1 MSRIFEGSPRGIP
14 RRGRPSGA
22 LRRGP
27 LRRGP
32 LRSAVA
38 AAAASLLLVAGLT
51 TPASAAPRGASE
63 ALPQL
68 SAAQPGTLQECESLT
83 AFSYPSTKIASVT
96 RVAAGTVS
104 NGGQPIGEHCLVR
117 GTMNERVSTFDG
129 QTYAIGFE
137 MRLPAAWAGRFLY
150 QGNGGLDGSVVPA
163 LGQTRGRE
171 SGLQMGFAV
180 ISSDAGHNGTQ
191 NPLFGRE
198 PQARLDY
205 GYQAV
210 GTLTPMAKAL
220 ITAAYDRG
228 PDRSYIT
235 GGSNG
240 GRHTMVAAA
249 RYADQYD
256 GFLAIAPGFNLP
268 QAAVAQLWGAQQ
280 WAKIAT
286 DTADLSTAFTVAERS
301 LVAGAILDRC
311 DALDGLADGMVQ
323 DSTTCQQA
331 FSIKRDVPRCDDG
344 RDGTCLTKEQQKV
357 IEEIFGGAHT
367 GNNKAIYSSFPF
379 DAGLTQTGWAG
390 WKFGS
395 PYTRDAPAVGFI
407 FTTPP
412 ADPGILADL
421 QGYTLGFDVD
431 TDAAKIYATSG
442 IYTESS
448 MSFMTPPDPTHL
460 DTLRERGAKMIVIHG
475 ASDGVFSPDDTAA
488 WYDRLDRNY
497 NGHAEAF
504 TRYFEV
510 PGMGH
515 VAGGPATDQH
525 DGLAALVT
533 WVEQGTAPD
542 QLVASVNPA
551 NPEVPA
557 DWSPTRSR
565 PLCVYPQV
573 AQYVAGDPEAA
584 SSFTC
589 ADPHPGLAYGT
600 R

>member
-1 MSRIFEGSPRGIP
+1 MSRFFDRARRSIRQDERSPHARARHRLASLIG
-14 RRGRPSGA
+14 
-22 LRRGP
+22 
-27 LRRGP
+27 
-32 LRSAVA
+32 
-38 AAAASLLLVAGLT
+38 AAAASVILVVGL
-51 TPASAAPRGASE
+51 AAPAAAAPPGNSDQP
-63 ALPQL
+63 PQL
-68 SAAQPGTLQECESLT
+68 AAAQPGALQECETLT
-83 AFSYPSTKIASVT
+83 AFTFPSTKIAQVS

-104 NGGQPIGEHCLVR
+104 NGGSPIGEHCLVR
-117 GTMNERVSTFDG
+117 GSMNERVSTFDG

-137 MRLPAAWAGRFLY
+137 MRLPVDWAGRFLY
-150 QGNGGLDGSVVPA
+150 QGNGGLDGSVTPA
-163 LGQTRGRE
+163 LGATRGGE
-171 SGLQMGFAV
+171 SGLQLGFAV
-180 ISSDAGHNGTQ
+180 ISSDAGHNGSQ

-220 ITAAYDRG
+220 IADAYGRG

-249 RYADQYD
+249 RYADEYD

-280 WAKIAT
+280 WAKVAASP
-286 DTADLSTAFTVAERS
+286 ADLGTAFTPAERT
-301 LVAGAILDRC
+301 LVAQAILTRC
-311 DALDGLADGMVQ
+311 DGLDGLADGMVF
-323 DSTTCQQA
+323 DSTACQQA
-331 FSIKRDVPRCDDG
+331 FSIKRDVPRCDG
-344 RDGTCLTKEQQKV
+344 ERDGTCLTKEQQSV
-357 IEEIFGGAHT
+357 IEDVFAGART
-367 GNNKAIYSSFPF
+367 SNNREIYSSFPF
-379 DAGLTQTGWAG
+379 DPGLTQSGWAG
-390 WKFGS
+390 WKFGA
-395 PYTRDAPAVGFI
+395 PITRDAPAVGFI

-412 ADPGILADL
+412 ADPSILADL
-421 QGYTLGFDVD
+421 QGYAMGFDVD
-431 TDAAKIYATSG
+431 TEAAKIYATSG
-442 IYTESS
+442 IYTESA

-460 DTLRERGAKMIVIHG
+460 DTLRDRGAKMIVIHG
-475 ASDGVFSPDDTAA
+475 AADGVFSPDDTAA
-488 WYDRLDRNY
+488 WFDELDRNE
-497 NGHAEAF
+497 GGDAEQFA
-504 TRYFEV
+504 RYFEV

-525 DGLAALVT
+525 SGLAALVA
-533 WVEQGTAPD
+533 WVEQGAAPE

-573 AQYVAGDPEAA
+573 PQYVTGDPESA
-584 SSFTC
+584 SSFVC
-589 ADPHPGLAYGT
+589 EMPHPGLAYGT

>member
-1 MSRIFEGSPRGIP
+1 MSRFFDGTRGGIP
-14 RRGRPSGA
+14 RDARSRHARRRHRLSA
-22 LRRGP
+22 LVG
-27 LRRGP
+27 
-32 LRSAVA
+32 
-38 AAAASLLLVAGLT
+38 AAAASVVLTVGLAM
-51 TPASAAPRGASE
+51 PAAAAPPGSTSS
-63 ALPQL
+63 LPQL
-68 SAAQPGTLQECESLT
+68 SPAQPGTLQACESLVDF
-83 AFSYPSTKIASVT
+83 AFPSTKITQVS

-137 MRLPAAWAGRFLY
+137 MRLPSAWAGRFLY
-150 QGNGGLDGSVVPA
+150 QGNGGLDGSIAPA
-163 LGQTRGRE
+163 LGATRGGE

-180 ISSDAGHNGTQ
+180 ISSDAGHNGSQ

-220 ITAAYDRG
+220 ITDAYGRG

-249 RYADQYD
+249 RYADEYD
-256 GFLAIAPGFNLP
+256 GFLAISPGFNLP

-280 WAKIAT
+280 WATVAT
-286 DTADLSTAFTVAERS
+286 TPADLSTAFTPAERT
-301 LVAGAILDRC
+301 LVAQAILARC
-311 DALDGLADGMVQ
+311 DGLDGLADGMVQ
-323 DSTTCQQA
+323 NSTTCQQA
-331 FSIKRDVPRCDDG
+331 FSIKRDVPRCTG
-344 RDGTCLTKEQQKV
+344 ERNGTCLTKEQQDV
-357 IEEIFGGAHT
+357 IGEIFAGAHT
-367 GNNKAIYSSFPF
+367 SNNKAIYSSFPF
-379 DAGLTQTGWAG
+379 DPGLTQSGWAG

-395 PYTRDAPAVGFI
+395 PITRDAPAVGFI

-412 ADPGILADL
+412 ADPSILADL
-421 QGYTLGFDVD
+421 QGYALGFDVD
-431 TDAAKIYATSG
+431 TEASKIYATSG

-460 DTLRERGAKMIVIHG
+460 DTLRDRGAKMIVIHG

-488 WYDRLDRNY
+488 WFDELDRN
-497 NGHAEAF
+497 NGGDAERFA
-504 TRYFEV
+504 RYFEV

-525 DGLAALVT
+525 RGLAALID
-533 WVEQGTAPD
+533 WVEQGSAPD
-542 QLVASVNPA
+542 QLIASVNPA

-557 DWSPTRSR
+557 DWSRTRTR
-565 PLCVYPQV
+565 PLCVYPEI
-573 AQYVAGDPEAA
+573 AQYISGDPESA
-584 SSFTC
+584 SSFACET
-589 ADPHPGLAYGT
+589 PRPGLAYGT

>member
-1 MSRIFEGSPRGIP
+1 MSRFFYGSPQGIP
-14 RRGRPSGA
+14 RGEPAAGR
-22 LRRGP
+22 RR
-27 LRRGP
+27 RRT
-32 LRSAVA
+32 LSTTMAAVA
-38 AAAASLLLVAGLT
+38 ASVLLTAGLAG
-51 TPASAAPRGASE
+51 PASAAPPGGRDP
-63 ALPQL
+63 LPQL
-68 SAAQPGTLQECESLT
+68 SAAQPGTLQECETLT
-83 AFSYPSTKIASVT
+83 GFAYPATKIASVS

-117 GTMNERVSTFDG
+117 GTMNERVSAFDG

-137 MRLPAAWAGRFLY
+137 MRLPVAWAGRYLY
-150 QGNGGLDGSVVPA
+150 QGNGGLDGSVTPA
-163 LGQTRGRE
+163 LGLTRGGE

-180 ISSDAGHNGTQ
+180 LSSDAGHSGAQ

-210 GTLTPMAKAL
+210 GTLTPMAEAL
-220 ITAAYDRG
+220 ITAAYDRA

-268 QAAVAQLWGAQQ
+268 QAAVAQLWQAQQ
-280 WAKIAT
+280 WARVAT
-286 DTADLSTAFTVAERS
+286 NTADLNTAFTPQERT
-301 LVAGAILDRC
+301 LVANAILTRC
-311 DALDGLADGMVQ
+311 DGLDGLVDGMVQ
-323 DSTTCQQA
+323 DSTICQRA
-331 FSIKRDVPRCDDG
+331 FSVKRDVPRCDGD
-344 RDGTCLTKEQQKV
+344 RDGTCLTKEQQAV
-357 IEEIFGGAHT
+357 IEEVFAGART
-367 GNNKAIYSSFPF
+367 SNNKEIYSSFPF
-379 DAGLTQTGWAG
+379 DPGLTQAGWAG

-407 FTTPP
+407 FMTPP
-412 ADPGILADL
+412 EDPGILADL
-421 QGYTLGFDVD
+421 QGYALGFDVD
-431 TDAAKIYATSG
+431 TEAEKIYATSG

-460 DTLRERGAKMIVIHG
+460 DTLRERGAKMIVMHG

-488 WYDRLDRNY
+488 WFDELDRNY
-497 NGHAEAF
+497 RGDAEAF
-504 TRYFEV
+504 ARYFEV

-525 DGLAALVT
+525 AGLAALVA
-533 WVEQGTAPD
+533 WVEQGTAPA

-573 AQYVAGDPEAA
+573 AQYISGDPENAA
-584 SSFTC
+584 SFAC
-589 ADPHPGLAYGT
+589 EDPHPGLAYGK

>member
-1 MSRIFEGSPRGIP
+1 MSRFFDATRRGIS
-14 RRGRPSGA
+14 REQRPQHAGTRHRVSGVI
-22 LRRGP
+22 G
-27 LRRGP
+27 
-32 LRSAVA
+32 
-38 AAAASLLLVAGLT
+38 AAAASVLLAVGLA
-51 TPASAAPRGASE
+51 TPATAAPPAGPE

-68 SAAQPGTLQECESLT
+68 SAAQPGTLQECETLT
-83 AFSYPSTKIASVT
+83 DFAFPSTKITAIS
-96 RVAAGTVS
+96 RVATGTVS
-104 NGGQPIGEHCLVR
+104 NGGQPIDEHCLVR

-137 MRLPAAWAGRFLY
+137 MRLPVEWAGRFLY
-150 QGNGGLDGSVVPA
+150 QGNGGLDGSITPA
-163 LGQTRGRE
+163 LGATRGGE
-171 SGLQMGFAV
+171 SGLQLGFAV
-180 ISSDAGHNGTQ
+180 ISSDAGHNGSQ

-220 ITAAYDRG
+220 ITDAYGRE

-249 RYADQYD
+249 RYADEYD

-280 WAKIAT
+280 WVQVAT
-286 DTADLSTAFTVAERS
+286 TPADLSTAFTPTERT
-301 LVAGAILDRC
+301 LVSQAILARC
-311 DALDGLADGMVQ
+311 DDLDGLADGMVF
-323 DSTTCQQA
+323 DSTACQQA
-331 FSIKRDVPRCDDG
+331 FSIKRDVPRCDG
-344 RDGTCLTKEQQKV
+344 ERDGTCLTKEQQSV
-357 IEEIFGGAHT
+357 IDDVFAGART
-367 GNNKAIYSSFPF
+367 SNNKEIYSSFPF

-390 WKFGS
+390 WKFGA
-395 PYTRDAPAVGFI
+395 PITRDAPAVGFI

-412 ADPGILADL
+412 ADPSILADL
-421 QGYTLGFDVD
+421 PGYAMGFDVD

-460 DTLRERGAKMIVIHG
+460 DTLRDRGAKMIVIHG

-488 WYDRLDRNY
+488 WFDELDRNE
-497 NGHAEAF
+497 GGDAEQFA
-504 TRYFEV
+504 RYFEV

-525 DGLAALVT
+525 SGLTALVA
-533 WVEQGTAPD
+533 WVEQGTAPE

-565 PLCVYPQV
+565 PLCVYPEV
-573 AQYVAGDPEAA
+573 PQYISGDTESA
-584 SSFTC
+584 SSFACET
-589 ADPHPGLAYGT
+589 PHPGLAYGT

>member
-1 MSRIFEGSPRGIP
+1 MSRFFDGSRGGIP
-14 RRGRPSGA
+14 RDARSRHARPRHRLSA
-22 LRRGP
+22 LVG
-27 LRRGP
+27 
-32 LRSAVA
+32 
-38 AAAASLLLVAGLT
+38 AAAASVVLTLGLAM
-51 TPASAAPRGASE
+51 PAAAAPPGSTSP
-63 ALPQL
+63 LPQL
-68 SAAQPGTLQECESLT
+68 SAAQQGTLQACETLVDF
-83 AFSYPSTKIASVT
+83 AFPSTKITQVS

-137 MRLPAAWAGRFLY
+137 MRLPSAWAGRFLY
-150 QGNGGLDGSVVPA
+150 QGNGGLDGSITPA
-163 LGQTRGRE
+163 LGATRGGE

-180 ISSDAGHNGTQ
+180 ISSDAGHNGSQ

-220 ITAAYDRG
+220 ITDAYGRG

-249 RYADQYD
+249 RYADEYD
-256 GFLAIAPGFNLP
+256 GFLAISPGFNLP

-280 WAKIAT
+280 WATVAT
-286 DTADLSTAFTVAERS
+286 TPADLSTAFTPAERT
-301 LVAGAILDRC
+301 LVAQAILARC
-311 DALDGLADGMVQ
+311 DGLDGLADGMVQ

-331 FSIKRDVPRCDDG
+331 FSIKRDVPRCDGD
-344 RDGTCLTKEQQKV
+344 RDGTCLTKQQQSV
-357 IEEIFGGAHT
+357 IEDVFAGAHT
-367 GNNKAIYSSFPF
+367 SNNREIYSSFPF
-379 DAGLTQTGWAG
+379 DPGLTQSGWAG

-395 PYTRDAPAVGFI
+395 PITRDAPAVGFI

-412 ADPGILADL
+412 ADPSILADL
-421 QGYTLGFDVD
+421 QGYALGFDVD
-431 TDAAKIYATSG
+431 TEAAKIYATSG

-460 DTLRERGAKMIVIHG
+460 DTLRDRGAKMIVIHG

-488 WYDRLDRNY
+488 WFDELDRN
-497 NGHAEAF
+497 NGGDAEQFA
-504 TRYFEV
+504 RYFEV

-525 DGLAALVT
+525 HGLAALID
-533 WVEQGTAPD
+533 WVEQGSAPD
-542 QLVASVNPA
+542 QLIASVNPA

-557 DWSPTRSR
+557 DWSPTRTR

-573 AQYVAGDPEAA
+573 AQYISGAPESA
-584 SSFTC
+584 SSFACET
-589 ADPHPGLAYGT
+589 PHPGLAYGT

>member
-1 MSRIFEGSPRGIP
+1 MSRFFDGTRRGISRDQRP
-14 RRGRPSGA
+14 RRAGTRH
-22 LRRGP
+22 RV
-27 LRRGP
+27 
-32 LRSAVA
+32 SAVIG
-38 AAAASLLLVAGLT
+38 AAAASVLLAVGLA
-51 TPASAAPRGASE
+51 TPATAAPPAGPE

-68 SAAQPGTLQECESLT
+68 SAAQPGTLQECETLT
-83 AFSYPSTKIASVT
+83 DFAFPSTKITTIS

-137 MRLPAAWAGRFLY
+137 MRLPVAWAGRFLY
-150 QGNGGLDGSVVPA
+150 QGNGGLDGSVAPA
-163 LGQTRGRE
+163 LGATRGGE
-171 SGLQMGFAV
+171 SGLQLGFAV
-180 ISSDAGHNGTQ
+180 ISSDAGHNGSQ

-220 ITAAYDRG
+220 ITDAYGRE

-249 RYADQYD
+249 RYADEYD

-280 WAKIAT
+280 WVQVAT
-286 DTADLSTAFTVAERS
+286 TPADLSTAFTPAERT
-301 LVAGAILDRC
+301 LVAQAILARC
-311 DALDGLADGMVQ
+311 DGLDGIADGMVF

-331 FSIKRDVPRCDDG
+331 FSIKRDVPRCEGDRNG
-344 RDGTCLTKEQQKV
+344 ACLTKEQQSV
-357 IEEIFGGAHT
+357 VEDVFAGAKT
-367 GNNKAIYSSFPF
+367 SNNKEIYSSFPF
-379 DAGLTQTGWAG
+379 DAGLTQSGWAG

-395 PYTRDAPAVGFI
+395 PITRDAPAVGFI

-412 ADPGILADL
+412 ADPSILADL
-421 QGYTLGFDVD
+421 QGYALGFDVD
-431 TDAAKIYATSG
+431 TEAAKIYATSG

-460 DTLRERGAKMIVIHG
+460 DTLRDRGAKMIVIHG

-488 WYDRLDRNY
+488 WFDELDRNE
-497 NGHAEAF
+497 GGDAEQFA
-504 TRYFEV
+504 RYFEV

-525 DGLAALVT
+525 GGLAALIA
-533 WVEQGTAPD
+533 WVEQGTAPE

-551 NPEVPA
+551 NAEVPA

-565 PLCVYPQV
+565 PLCVYPEV
-573 AQYVAGDPEAA
+573 AQYVSGDPENA
-584 SSFTC
+584 SSFACET
-589 ADPHPGLAYGT
+589 PRPGLAYGT

>member
-1 MSRIFEGSPRGIP
+1 MSHFFDGSPPGSPRQRNRSLARSRP
-14 RRGRPSGA
+14 RLTAMIG
-22 LRRGP
+22 
-27 LRRGP
+27 
-32 LRSAVA
+32 V
-38 AAAASLLLVAGLT
+38 AAASLFLIAGLAS
-51 TPASAAPRGASE
+51 PATAAPPRGEE
-63 ALPQL
+63 ALQQL
-68 SAAQPGTLQECESLT
+68 SAAQPGTLQECETLT
-83 AFSYPSTKIASVT
+83 AFAYPSTTITSVA
-96 RVAAGTVS
+96 RIAAGAVT
-104 NGGQPIGEHCLVR
+104 NGGRPIGEHCQVR

-137 MRLPAAWAGRFLY
+137 MRLPTDWAGRFLY
-150 QGNGGLDGSVVPA
+150 QGNGGLDGAIVPA
-163 LGQTRGRE
+163 LGLTRGGE

-180 ISSDAGHNGTQ
+180 LSSDAGHNGSQ

-249 RYADQYD
+249 RYADQFD
-256 GFLAIAPGFNLP
+256 GFLAISPGFNLP

-280 WAKIAT
+280 WARVAAT
-286 DTADLSTAFTVAERS
+286 STDLATAFTPTERTLVAE
-301 LVAGAILDRC
+301 AILSRC
-311 DALDGLADGMVQ
+311 DALDGLADGMVHN
-323 DSTTCQQA
+323 SETCQQA
-331 FSIKRDVPRCDDG
+331 FSVKRDVPRCKG
-344 RDGTCLTKEQQKV
+344 ERDGTCLTKDQLTV
-357 IEEIFGGAHT
+357 IEEVFAGART
-367 GNNKAIYSSFPF
+367 SNNKAIYSSFPF
-379 DAGLTQTGWAG
+379 DPGLTQTGWAG

-412 ADPGILADL
+412 AEPSILSDL
-421 QGYTLGFDVD
+421 RGYALGFDVD
-431 TDAAKIYATSG
+431 TEAAKIYATSG

-448 MSFMTPPDPTHL
+448 MSFMTPPDPTRL
-460 DTLRERGAKMIVIHG
+460 DSLRDRGAKMIVIHG

-488 WYDRLDRNY
+488 WFDELDQTY
-497 NGHAEAF
+497 GDDAEQFA
-504 TRYFEV
+504 RYFEV

-525 DGLAALVT
+525 AGLAALVA
-533 WVEQGTAPD
+533 WVEQGIAPD

-557 DWSPTRSR
+557 NWSPTRSR

-573 AQYVAGDPEAA
+573 AEYVSGDPETA
-584 SSFTC
+584 SSFAC
-589 ADPHPGLAYGT
+589 EDPKPGLAYGT